1 MRQVYEKDGILHV
14 HSRFWHRAMPI
25 MVTNSNIKGG
35 PELYTNHPSYA
46 TWKPTRWFDGDGNDL
61 FECDIC
67 HEINPASH
75 FCPECGAFMTI
86 EGEEDEE
93 NDQS

>member
-14 HSRFWHRAMPI
+14 HSRFWHKGMPI
-25 MVTNSNIKGG
+25 MVSNSNIKGG

-46 TWKPTRWFDGDGNDL
+46 TWKPTGWIRFNGVESRDL
-61 FECDIC
+61 FECDRC
-67 HEINPASH
+67 GEIATASH

-86 EGEEDEE
+86 EEEKDDET
-93 NDQS
+93 